1 MTDLKSASVWKI
13 SNYLFPQLPARAV
26 AVLFLS
32 KIIQYERRE
41 NLEGYLTI
49 TDVTE
54 GEYSEKRS
62 RFIGILS
69 PCESEERASEI
80 IAATKSKYFDARHTA
95 FCYILKD
102 GTARFSD
109 DGEPHGTA
117 GKPMLDVLEGSGI
130 KDAIVTVTRYF
141 GGVLLGTGGLVR
153 AYSAAAKEAISKANI
168 LELCAC
174 TVLSVNCDYTYHS
187 RLLSLIEN
195 SNAEV
200 INTEFTDKVKVFFR
214 MRSGDTDVFLANLC
228 ENFASKL
235 TADIEFEEFFPFK
248 LKK

>member
-1 MTDLKSASVWKI
+1 M
-13 SNYLFPQLPARAV
+13 
-26 AVLFLS
+26 
-32 KIIQYERRE
+32 
-41 NLEGYLTI
+41 EGYLTI

>member
-1 MTDLKSASVWKI
+1 M
-13 SNYLFPQLPARAV
+13 
-26 AVLFLS
+26 
-32 KIIQYERRE
+32 
-41 NLEGYLTI
+41 EGYITI
-49 TDVTE
+49 TDITE

-69 PCESEERASEI
+69 PCDSEEKANEI

-130 KDAIVTVTRYF
+130 RDAIVTVTRYF

-153 AYSAAAKEAISKANI
+153 AYSAAAKEAVSKANV
-168 LELCAC
+168 LEMCAC
-174 TVLSVNCDYTYHS
+174 TVLSVYCDYTYHA

-195 SNAEV
+195 SNAEL

-214 MRSGDTDVFLANLC
+214 MRSEDTEVFLANLC

-235 TADIEFEEFFPFK
+235 VANKELEEFFPFK

>member
-13 SNYLFPQLPARAV
+13 SNYLFPQLPEKAV
-26 AVLFLS
+26 AVLLFTRGGS
-32 KIIQYERRE
+32 S
-41 NLEGYLTI
+41 LEGYLTI
-49 TDVTE
+49 TDITE

-62 RFIGILS
+62 RFIGVLS
-69 PCESEERASEI
+69 PCDSEERASEI

-153 AYSAAAKEAISKANI
+153 AYSAAAKEAISKANV
-168 LELCAC
+168 LEMCAC
-174 TVLSVNCDYTYHS
+174 TVLSVSCDYTYHS

-195 SNAEV
+195 SCAEV
-200 INTEFTDKVKVFFR
+200 VDTEFTDKVKVIFR
-214 MRSGDTDVFLANLC
+214 MRSGDTDTFRANLC

-235 TADIEFEEFFPFK
+235 AATTEKEEFFPFK
-248 LKK
+248 IKK

>member
-1 MTDLKSASVWKI
+1 M
-13 SNYLFPQLPARAV
+13 
-26 AVLFLS
+26 
-32 KIIQYERRE
+32 
-41 NLEGYLTI
+41 EGYLTI
-49 TDVTE
+49 TEQTQ

-69 PCESEERASEI
+69 PCDSEEKAGEI

-102 GTARFSD
+102 GTSRFSD

-153 AYSAAAKEAISKANI
+153 AYSATAKEAISKANI

-174 TVLSVNCDYTYHS
+174 TVLSVNCDYTYHA
-187 RLLSLIEN
+187 RLLSLIE
-195 SNAEV
+195 SSSAEV
-200 INTEFTDKVKVFFR
+200 INTEFTDRVKVFFR
-214 MRSGDTDVFLANLC
+214 MRSGDTDMFLTDLC

-235 TADIEFEEFFPFK
+235 TANIEYEEFFPFK
-248 LKK
+248 IKK